1 MPLAGCARSASIVV
15 ESAPGSTAPPRL
27 RSARDYDARM
37 SIWYSVEI
45 PPKVGSLAAV
55 ASALAAAGVAVE
67 GIVGS
72 PEGDG
77 TLHIGVPDDQAAT
90 ATSALT
96 ALGLRPIGEGSRAD
110 ATGSAPLDSGIIG
123 AILRGPRD

>member
-1 MPLAGCARSASIVV
+1 
-15 ESAPGSTAPPRL
+15 
-27 RSARDYDARM
+27 M
-37 SIWYSVEI
+37 SVWFTVEI

-55 ASALAAAGVAVE
+55 ASALAAAGVAVD
-67 GIVGS
+67 GILGS

-77 TLHIGVPDDQAAT
+77 TLHIGVPDDQHAA

-96 ALGLRPIGEGSRAD
+96 ALGLRPIGESSVAD
-110 ATGSAPLDSGIIG
+110 ATGDAPLDSGLIG